1 MLASGEQVHRER
13 FGAGLEL
20 LWLHAPHS
28 LQAALALELD
38 GGSHDE
44 PAAYPGLAHF
54 LEHMVFRGSRGY
66 AVGDGLMSYVQQ
78 VGGSVNAS
86 TRGCRTLFHFQVTEQ
101 ALLSACERL
110 CDQLLEPLLDLALQ
124 RAEREVID
132 AEFHLRAGDPDTL
145 IDAAVGTALDR
156 AHGAAGF
163 HAGNRDSLPVES
175 AEFQQALQ
183 AYHQTVY
190 RQAAARLVVV
200 SAMPAEEGLRALR
213 PLLQGVAQGRQSWR
227 LAQPPFLG
235 LNCSKALH
243 LSINGSSLRHVL
255 VVAVESQAQGASWLV
270 ELLKDNASEN
280 LSTQLLEA
288 GIEARMRLRVLHAQG
303 EQALLAFDFSL
314 SPASWARR
322 GVLRGTL
329 VDWLR
334 ACQSHVLDEGWL
346 AHVREAQNWQWPLC
360 SALDKAQYLLERMD
374 YAEPVYYASFA
385 AWLASIEAGQCLEIS
400 VDSRAVSPRLLRGF
414 ELALEEESLPSTQP
428 ITLRLGTAPY
438 PLDREWRTT
447 LSPQLWSGMHVR
459 PQWRDPAVAAL
470 FLHWVDAAPS
480 PAGLRALQ
488 TLLLPLQR
496 EAERVGVRL
505 DLCQCGA
512 ALNLQ
517 LLGNVAVMAGVLQ
530 QALPLLQAPWPE
542 EMDEASPNDAG
553 IALRHLLQALPGFL
567 HPADGRQAGQLPG
580 RSSGLLLCHDDALA
594 GQVGAVCAAQALQV
608 QAVVPGE
615 TSATATDRR
624 WQHVT
629 LPGGECALLLF
640 VAAPEGVIGLAAW
653 RLLGQCLPDAFQ
665 RQLRDEQQLG
675 YALFCGYRQFDGC
688 AGLLFAVQSAR
699 ADAAAIWQELDSF
712 FQAQV
717 RRIAELTT
725 AEWQVIGQ
733 HLRNQL
739 QGAGSG
745 LHDSAQ
751 TQYHAWLAG
760 QVQAYPHALLAALDA
775 FTPADLADWLEHLRT
790 RSPQLVLSSAACPW
804 G

>member
-13 FGAGLEL
+13 LGAGLEL

-66 AVGDGLMSYVQQ
+66 AMGDGLMSHVQQ

-86 TRGCRTLFHFQVTEQ
+86 TRGSRTLFHFQVAEQ
-101 ALLSACERL
+101 ALLSASERL
-110 CDQLLEPLLDLALQ
+110 FDQLLEPLLDPALQ

-132 AEFHLRAGDPDTL
+132 AEFHLRATDPDTL
-145 IDAAVGTALDR
+145 IDAAVGTVLDS
-156 AHGAAGF
+156 AHGASGF
-163 HAGNRDSLPVES
+163 HAGSRDSLPVES
-175 AEFQQALQ
+175 ADFQQALQ
-183 AYHQTVY
+183 AYHRMVY
-190 RQAAARLVVV
+190 RQAAVRLVVV
-200 SAMPAEEGLRALR
+200 SAVPAAEGLRALR
-213 PLLQGVAQGRQSWR
+213 PLLQRAAQDRQSWR
-227 LAQPPFLG
+227 LAPPPILG
-235 LNCSKALH
+235 LDCSQALH
-243 LSINGSSLRHVL
+243 LNINGSSLHHVL
-255 VVAVESQAQGASWLV
+255 VVAVESQAQGATWLV
-270 ELLKDNASEN
+270 ELLRDNASEN
-280 LSTQLLEA
+280 LAARLLET
-288 GIEARMRLRVLHAQG
+288 GIETRMRLRVLHAQG

-314 SPASWARR
+314 SPTCWPQRGALR
-322 GVLRGTL
+322 GVL

-346 AHVREAQNWQWPLC
+346 AHMREAQHWQWPLC
-360 SALDKAQYLLERMD
+360 NALDKAQYLLERMD
-374 YAEPVYYASFA
+374 CAEPVYYASFA

-400 VDSRAVSPRLLRGF
+400 VDARAVSQRVVRGF
-414 ELALEEESLPSTQP
+414 ELALEQAPLPFTQP
-428 ITLRLGTAPY
+428 ITLRLGAAPY
-438 PLDREWRTT
+438 PLDREWRTA
-447 LSPQLWSGMHVR
+447 LSPQLWSGMHIR

-470 FLHWVDAAPS
+470 FLHWVDAAP
-480 PAGLRALQ
+480 PAGRLRALQ
-488 TLLLPLQR
+488 GLLLPLQR
-496 EAERVGVRL
+496 EAERIGVRL
-505 DLCQCGA
+505 DLCQSGA

-542 EMDEASPNDAG
+542 GVDEASPKVAG
-553 IALRHLLQALPGFL
+553 IALRQLLQALPGFL
-567 HPADGRQAGQLPG
+567 HPADSHQARQLPG
-580 RSSGLLLCHDDALA
+580 RCSGLLLCHDDALA
-594 GQVGAVCAAQALQV
+594 GQVGAICATQALQV

-615 TSATATDRR
+615 ASATATDRR
-624 WQHVT
+624 WQHLA
-629 LPGGECALLLF
+629 LPGAECALLLF
-640 VAAPEGVIGLAAW
+640 VAAPAGVIGQAAW

-699 ADAAAIWQELDSF
+699 ADATAIWQALDSF
-712 FQAQV
+712 LQAQV
-717 RRIAELTT
+717 RRITELTP

-751 TQYHAWLAG
+751 TQYHAWLSG
-760 QVQAYPHALLAALDA
+760 QVQAYPQALLAALDA
-775 FTPADLADWLEHLRT
+775 LTPIDLADWLEHLRT
-790 RSPQLVLSSAACPW
+790 RSSHLVLSSAACPW
-804 G
+804 D